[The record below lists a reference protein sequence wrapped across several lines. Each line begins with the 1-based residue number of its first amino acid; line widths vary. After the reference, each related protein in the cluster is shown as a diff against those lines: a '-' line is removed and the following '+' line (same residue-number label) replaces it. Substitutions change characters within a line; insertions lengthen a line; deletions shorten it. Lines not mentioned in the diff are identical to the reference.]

1 MAEQIGKTIKD
12 LRRQHGLTGISLGE
26 KVNISQSKISK
37 IETGAHQPTSEELEK
52 ILNILKPSEIIRQRI
67 HNAYNEQRS
76 LDEGKTYT
84 MNFRYNAH
92 AFDVEQKA
100 KDMEVFC
107 MTQTP
112 ALLQTAGYR
121 EGLLRHF
128 DLSEEEIKD
137 NLKTT
142 LSRQDRL
149 WAKGRSWHFLILET
163 GLYTAAAGAAAQR
176 EQLDRLER
184 LIGTNQVTVGIIPYN
199 VGFAVVDISTF
210 VLYDDDHVSMC
221 VAGVD
226 IMSTDSED
234 VRRHQKLFEELRHK
248 AVYGQE
254 AISYVRA
261 AYDHFS

>member
-1 MAEQIGKTIKD
+1 MAEQIGKILKG
-12 LRRQHGLTGISLGE
+12 LRRQRGLTGISLGE
-26 KVNISQSKISK
+26 KVGLSQSKISK
-37 IETGAHQPTSEELEK
+37 IETGTHRPTNEELEK
-52 ILNILKPSEIIRQRI
+52 FLNILKPSEIIRQQI
-67 HNAYNEQRS
+67 YSTYSQQKS

-100 KDMEVFC
+100 KDMRVFC

-128 DLSEEEIKD
+128 DLTDEEIRK
-137 NLKTT
+137 NLKMT
-142 LSRQDRL
+142 LGRQDTL
-149 WAKGRSWHFLILET
+149 WTKGHSWHFLILET
-163 GLYTAAAGAAAQR
+163 GLYTAAAGATVQR

-184 LIGTNQVTVGIIPYN
+184 LIGMSQIVIGIIPYN
-199 VGFAVVDISTF
+199 VGFAVVDVSTF
-210 VLYDDDHVSMC
+210 VLYDNDHVSMC

-226 IMSTDSED
+226 IMSNDSED
-234 VRRHQKLFEELRHK
+234 VCRHQKLFEELRHK

-261 AYDHFS
+261 AYDHFN

>member
-1 MAEQIGKTIKD
+1 MAEQIGKTLKK

-37 IETGAHQPTSEELEK
+37 IETGSQQPTSEELEK
-52 ILNILKPSEIIRQRI
+52 ILNILKPSEIIRQQI
-67 HNAYNEQRS
+67 YNTYDGQKS

-92 AFDVEQKA
+92 AFEVEQKA
-100 KDMEVFC
+100 KSVRLFC

-121 EGLLRHF
+121 EGLLHHF
-128 DLSEEEIKD
+128 DLSEEEVQD

-142 LSRQDRL
+142 LGRQDRL
-149 WAKGRSWHFLILET
+149 WAKGRSWHFLILEI
-163 GLYTAAAGAAAQR
+163 GLYTAAAGALAQKG
-176 EQLDRLER
+176 QLDRLER
-184 LIGTNQVTVGIIPYN
+184 LIGTGQVTIGIIPYN

-226 IMSTDSED
+226 IMSVDKED
-234 VRRHQKLFEELRHK
+234 VRRHQKIFEELRHK

-254 AISYVRA
+254 AISLVRA
-261 AYDHFS
+261 AYDHFN